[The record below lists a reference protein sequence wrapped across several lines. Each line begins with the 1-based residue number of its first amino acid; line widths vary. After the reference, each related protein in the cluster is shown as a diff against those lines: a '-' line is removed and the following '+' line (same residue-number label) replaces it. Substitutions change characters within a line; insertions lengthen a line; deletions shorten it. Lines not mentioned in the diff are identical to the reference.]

1 MTKIVIIIVINVL
14 VINRIPLS
22 SKFLEMR
29 KGMIEE
35 NKETMKI
42 LHKTS
47 RINVMRGRLIIYF
60 NINSLAIRHDIEMN
74 NIV

>member
-22 SKFLEMR
+22 SKFREMR